1 MSMPDLPQFD
11 PVSDPLSLSKRW
23 EKWRRRFESDM
34 IEYGIVSERRQRAL
48 LYYYGGDDLEDVLS
62 TLDNTGTRDEIKPAL
77 DALTAYFTPVEYTKS
92 KLKSSSSTTTT
103 TTTERMESMCRETIE
118 NNNGEDTDAEGELR
132 GKNTYQRE
140 SCVDRNAY
148 EREAVTNKHSNQ
160 MITSDRKSYA
170 RESIT
175 TKKSYQ
181 RKEEKGRSENKILNP
196 HKHVRKKQKCENAR
210 NQNSHKDVEKNH
222 TCGKIKNQDSHKD
235 VENKCM
241 CENAVNQKQHK
252 HVRKKHKCEN
262 TRNQNSYKDVEKN
275 HTCRK

>member
-34 IEYGIVSERRQRAL
+34 IKYGIVSERRQRAL
-48 LYYYGGDDLEDVLS
+48 LHYYGGDDLEDVLS
-62 TLDNTGTRDEIKPAL
+62 TLGNTGTRDEIQPAL
-77 DALTAYFTPVEYTKS
+77 DALTAYFTPVDTES
-92 KLKSSSSTTTT
+92 KLKSTTTT
-103 TTTERMESMCRETIE
+103 TESMESMCRETIE
-118 NNNGEDTDAEGELR
+118 NNGGDTDAEGDLR

-148 EREAVTNKHSNQ
+148 EREAVTNKNSDQ
-160 MITSDRKSYA
+160 MITRDKKSYA
-170 RESIT
+170 REST
-175 TKKSYQ
+175 TTRKSYQ

-222 TCGKIKNQDSHKD
+222 TWT
-235 VENKCM
+235 VE
-241 CENAVNQKQHK
+241 
-252 HVRKKHKCEN
+252 R
-262 TRNQNSYKDVEKN
+262 
-275 HTCRK
+275 